1 MRKFDTD
8 FYSLKAATTDLIARC
23 GGQPRAGAIV
33 GVSQQHMSRIAHRDD
48 GSMLTIIGKLALENE
63 CGEPLLTRAEAKLL
77 GYRLERDGEI
87 VVQVDGC
94 ALSAH
99 AAVMQEVG
107 DLCRAFADAQRD
119 GRYSRTDAVTVGRE
133 LADLRRAIER
143 FERVNLATMAGGGS

>member
-8 FYSLKAATTDLIARC
+8 FFSLKGATTDLIARC
-23 GGQPRAGAIV
+23 GGQARAGEIV
-33 GVSQQHMSRIAHRDD
+33 GVTQQHMSRIATRDD
-48 GSMLTIIGKLALENE
+48 GSMLTIIGKLALEAE

-77 GYRLERDGEI
+77 GFRLERDGPAPA
-87 VVQVDGC
+87 DPDTC

-107 DLCRAFADAQRD
+107 DLCRAFAEAQRD
-119 GRYSRTDAVTVGRE
+119 GRYSRTDALTVGRD

-143 FERVNLATMAGGGS
+143 FERVNAAVMAGGGA